1 MKQFFTIILTALA
14 ITSYA
19 ASNDSTQFSV
29 VKHSQATFITLDD
42 TTGIAIMPKGIA
54 FVSGDAV
61 IGLVK
66 AENGAVLVHGLPQE
80 DGSIKGISV
89 SSDGSIVHI
98 NASKI
103 VIVRKAFIS
112 HAQAD
117 NELLSGEEYYL
128 IGDRIVYR
136 KP

>member
-1 MKQFFTIILTALA
+1 MKQFFTIILAALA
-14 ITSYA
+14 ITSHA

-29 VKHSQATFITLDD
+29 VKHSQATFTTLDD
-42 TTGIAIMPKGIA
+42 TTGLAIMPEGIA

-66 AENGAVLVHGLPQE
+66 AENGSILVHGLPQE

-89 SSDGSIVHI
+89 SADGSIVHI